1 MFPCS
6 TWLHLI
12 WEDNSR
18 NCRLCRT
25 VYLKL
30 QPWRSHSNIDV
41 TEECGDLDKP
51 PLRPGDIQASAPD
64 GDSSA
69 RRRNLALKHFSYF
82 SKFSLHRLSLHCEFI
97 STCEFKKKKKTN
109 MFSAEQIA
117 ERVSRRVQ
125 MMNKYICLWFL
136 KQEEKKNKSNKYC
149 TRYMLEK
156 NTGSCFSA

>member
-1 MFPCS
+1 
-6 TWLHLI
+6 
-12 WEDNSR
+12 
-18 NCRLCRT
+18 
-25 VYLKL
+25 
-30 QPWRSHSNIDV
+30 
-41 TEECGDLDKP
+41 
-51 PLRPGDIQASAPD
+51 
-64 GDSSA
+64 
-69 RRRNLALKHFSYF
+69 
-82 SKFSLHRLSLHCEFI
+82 
-97 STCEFKKKKKTN
+97 